1 MIPRASTQS
10 GATSWRGSSLASL
23 ASCQIPCV
31 HPPVVRSG
39 ATIVA
44 CLGSSSTAGKGQA
57 FDWVA
62 QSLGRSHEK
71 KTSAIFLSTKTCLA
85 KSWRCLVVPSRAY
98 DFFRSI
104 VTPSGFSFFR
114 KSPDEVAQMSGR
126 RFHSDG
132 IHLNSRGGM
141 IGPISF
147 RNFSTLRLKRI
158 DWREEVC
165 TVSSRCT
172 SCRDLLLFPCKDD
185 LSRRIYLE

>member
-1 MIPRASTQS
+1 
-10 GATSWRGSSLASL
+10 
-23 ASCQIPCV
+23 
-31 HPPVVRSG
+31 
-39 ATIVA
+39 VA

-85 KSWRCLVVPSRAY
+85 KSWRCLVVPSRAS

-158 DWREEVC
+158 DWRMGRLAQTGEALMAHAHAGDGRDWSEEVC

-185 LSRRIYLE
+185 LSRRIYLG